1 MTYIFWQPA
10 LDILHSAF
18 LRNLAEI
25 HSVILV
31 SEIKMNKMR
40 IKHGFYIPDFGK
52 VRVLVAPDSKQIND
66 LLEEKEAIHIFSG
79 IRAFKMP
86 SEVFKL
92 AVKRKLFIGVF
103 SEPFNWMGIKGKLR
117 FLKYLIL
124 RIKYDKHIRFILTT
138 GKRGRWCFETV
149 GFKKTIIYDWAYFTE
164 TPDISIPKNKT
175 DDLKILFIGSIDK
188 RKNILSLISVCKNL
202 NIIDRL
208 QIIGAGPLENE
219 LVQTINTTKCSYLG
233 RVHNREV
240 AQIIVNADVL
250 VLPSIYDGWG
260 AVVNEALMCGVPVI
274 ASDNCGSSV
283 LLHGIRGRVFSIKKN
298 NLEDVLREF
307 IEELPYDT
315 DKREEIK
322 NWALQ
327 NISGEAAA
335 QYFIE
340 IMNFINNQT
349 PQRPVA
355 PWLIRTL

>member
-1 MTYIFWQPA
+1 MIMTYIFWQN
-10 LDILHSAF
+10 ILAIHYSAF
-18 LRNLAEI
+18 LRNLAEMYN
-25 HSVILV
+25 VVLV
-31 SEIKMNKMR
+31 SEKELSDMR
-40 IKHGFYIPDFGK
+40 IKHGFYIPDYGNVK
-52 VRVLVAPDSKQIND
+52 VIVAPDNKQIND
-66 LLEEKEAIHIFSG
+66 LLDEKDAIHIFSG

-103 SEPFNWMGIKGKLR
+103 SEPFNWMGTKGKLR

-124 RIKYDKHIRFILTT
+124 RIKYDKYIRFILTT

-149 GFKKTIIYDWAYFTE
+149 GFEKTIIYDWAYFTE
-164 TPDISIPKNKT
+164 TPNISIPKNKT

-208 QIIGAGPLENE
+208 QIIGTGPLENE
-219 LVQTINTTKCSYLG
+219 LVQAINTTKCNYLG

-274 ASDNCGSSV
+274 VSDNCGSSI

-298 NLEDVLREF
+298 NLEDVLRDF
-307 IEELPYDT
+307 LTALPYDT
-315 DKREEIK
+315 NKREKIRT
-322 NWALQ
+322 WTLQ
-327 NISGEAAA
+327 NISGEVAA
-335 QYFIE
+335 QYFDDIIRHVSKE
-340 IMNFINNQT
+340 T
-349 PQRPVA
+349 SQRPVA
-355 PWLIRTL
+355 PWLKQ